1 MNKLTTLC
9 YIEKDNKYLML
20 HRIKKEND
28 INHDKWIGVGGKFEW
43 GESPEE
49 CMLREVWEETGYTL
63 TSWQYRGIIT
73 FVLGEDIVEYMSL
86 FTADGF
92 EGTPIDCN
100 EGVLEWVEKDRI
112 PELNLWEGDRIFFR
126 LLEEQKE
133 FFSLKLVY
141 NKQDILD
148 QAVLDAKELEIVTLE
163 NAVYMNMK
171 NDQAFLLD
179 MQLNLYE
186 HQSTWNPNMPLRFLI
201 YVTKEYQMLI
211 RNQTLYA
218 STLVELPTPHFVVF
232 YNGEEE
238 REAESVL
245 KLSHSFCQK
254 ADEPELELI
263 VKVLNINLDKKQR
276 ILETC
281 CLLKEYMLLVDKIRK
296 YAAEY
301 KDINRA
307 AEQAVTECI
316 EENILADFLRKNR
329 TEAIEVCIFEYDEK
343 REKELIR
350 KAEYAEGKK
359 EGLKEGQKQGEERV
373 FGIYRLYRDKY
384 TENQIAEQMK
394 IDVDEVR
401 NILEKFKE

>member
-1 MNKLTTLC
+1 
-9 YIEKDNKYLML
+9 
-20 HRIKKEND
+20 
-28 INHDKWIGVGGKFEW
+28 
-43 GESPEE
+43 
-49 CMLREVWEETGYTL
+49 
-63 TSWQYRGIIT
+63 
-73 FVLGEDIVEYMSL
+73 
-86 FTADGF
+86 
-92 EGTPIDCN
+92 
-100 EGVLEWVEKDRI
+100 
-112 PELNLWEGDRIFFR
+112 
-126 LLEEQKE
+126 
-133 FFSLKLVY
+133 
-141 NKQDILD
+141 
-148 QAVLDAKELEIVTLE
+148 
-163 NAVYMNMK
+163 
-171 NDQAFLLD
+171 

-254 ADEPELELI
+254 EDEPELELI

-359 EGLKEGQKQGEERV
+359 EGLREGQKQGEKRV

>member
-1 MNKLTTLC
+1 MRNMNSVKVRRDHMDTLFRM
-9 YIEKDNKYLML
+9 IFST
-20 HRIKKEND
+20 RENLLSLYNAV
-28 INHDKWIGVGGKFEW
+28 NH
-43 GESPEE
+43 SH
-49 CMLREVWEETGYTL
+49 YT
-63 TSWQYRGIIT
+63 
-73 FVLGEDIVEYMSL
+73 
-86 FTADGF
+86 
-92 EGTPIDCN
+92 
-100 EGVLEWVEKDRI
+100 
-112 PELNLWEGDRIFFR
+112 
-126 LLEEQKE
+126 
-133 FFSLKLVY
+133 
-141 NKQDILD
+141 
-148 QAVLDAKELEIVTLE
+148 DAKELEIVTLE

-179 MQLNLYE
+179 IQLNLYE

-301 KDINRA
+301 
-307 AEQAVTECI
+307 
-316 EENILADFLRKNR
+316 
-329 TEAIEVCIFEYDEK
+329 
-343 REKELIR
+343 
-350 KAEYAEGKK
+350 AEGKK